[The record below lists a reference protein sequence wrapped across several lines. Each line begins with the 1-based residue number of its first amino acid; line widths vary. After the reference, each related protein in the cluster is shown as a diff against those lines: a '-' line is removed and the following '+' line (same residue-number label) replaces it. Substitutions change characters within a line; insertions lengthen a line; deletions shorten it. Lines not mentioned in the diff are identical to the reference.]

1 MKTKRAQLVS
11 ANPAVPH
18 FAHDCDQCKYLG
30 RLNGEDLYYCPQ
42 DDTFIRRFGDRDEE
56 NGAMAADLAW
66 GGYIPGTPYAFAS
79 LVQARQLPALEWVA
93 EEDHPHG

>member
-30 RLNGEDLYYCPQ
+30 RLNGEDLYYCEGH
-42 DDTFIRRFGDRDEE
+42 DEFIRRFGDDGPDY
-56 NGAMAADLAW
+56 GAMPADAIF
-66 GGYIPGTPYAFAS
+66 GTHQFTGTPYALAS
-79 LVQARQLPALEWVA
+79 QLHLRQVPPHEWVA
-93 EEDHPHG
+93 QDVD